1 MNIEQQKLHEV
12 EYEGPEETF
21 QEISGNDLEY
31 IKEQLEDF
39 MRVPEKYLK
48 DVRCGSLIKYIT
60 NTGKFRF
67 GGVLIKNEYPLY
79 YVLKNTSKNLTWSV
93 NLSTNYIYLQNK
105 KEFLKKKKEKDALYK
120 LYQEGYVKIL
130 ETPED

>member
-1 MNIEQQKLHEV
+1 
-12 EYEGPEETF
+12 
-21 QEISGNDLEY
+21 
-31 IKEQLEDF
+31 

-79 YVLKNTSKNLTWSV
+79 YVLKNTKKNLTWSV
-93 NLSTNYIYLQNK
+93 NLSTNYIYVQNK
-105 KEFLKKKKEKDALYK
+105 KESLKKKREKDALYK
-120 LYQEGYVKIL
+120 LYQEGYIKIL